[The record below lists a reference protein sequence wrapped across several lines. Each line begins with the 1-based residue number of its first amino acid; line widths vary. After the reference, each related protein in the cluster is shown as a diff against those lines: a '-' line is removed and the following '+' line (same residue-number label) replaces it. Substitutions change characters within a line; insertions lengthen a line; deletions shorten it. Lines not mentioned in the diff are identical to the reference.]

1 MVDAADHPA
10 PPRNPATQRL
20 ALWLLVCAVAVI
32 LALESWQVWR
42 NYQNAFA
49 SARSDVGNIALAAAQ
64 HADDAI
70 KEADSLL
77 VSIRDRLEDQ
87 PLDQLD
93 RPRVH
98 RLLARQAT
106 LLPQLHGLFIY
117 DRDGNWRVTDKSSNP
132 PQASNADREYFQFH
146 REHPEDRLH
155 VGAVIESRSTHELII
170 PVSRR
175 LEDRAGHFAGVLLAT
190 IRLQYFVDY
199 YARFKLD
206 GRGAI
211 TLALDDGTLM
221 VRRPYVPE
229 HVGTP
234 LASSVLFRQY
244 VTQASTGTALVR
256 AMIDGRERL
265 YAFQH
270 LEGYPLVALA
280 GISKSDILASWRQDM
295 LRSVTVVGLIILGML
310 IFGFSLLREIRASE
324 RIEVALRLAH
334 DELHK
339 LTLKDSLTGLGNR
352 RQFDTLLPVEL
363 ARAQRNHQPLSLLM
377 IDIDHFKAYN
387 DHYGH
392 PAGDRCL
399 QAVAGVVAS
408 AARRPGD
415 LAVRYGGEEMALL
428 LPNCDAA
435 GAQQV
440 ALAVQERLQVLEV
453 PHATSAF
460 GRITVS
466 LGFAVQTP
474 GGLQPPQPAELLAN
488 ADAALY
494 RAKHLGRNRTYPSV
508 DPDDDQPQIMPPR

>member
-1 MVDAADHPA
+1 MVDGTVTPQRNRAA
-10 PPRNPATQRL
+10 QRL
-20 ALWLLVCAVAVI
+20 ALLLLIGAVAVI

-87 PLDQLD
+87 PLDELD

-98 RLLARQAT
+98 RLLARQAA

-117 DRDGNWRVTDKSSNP
+117 DRDGSWRMTDKSSTP
-132 PQASNADREYFQFH
+132 PPASNADREYFQFH
-146 REHPEDRLH
+146 RQHREDQLH

-175 LEDRAGHFAGVLLAT
+175 LEDREGRFAGVLLAT
-190 IRLQYFVDY
+190 IRLQYFIDY
-199 YARFKLD
+199 YARFRLD
-206 GRGAI
+206 ARGAI
-211 TLALDDGTLM
+211 SLALEDGTLM
-221 VRRPYVPE
+221 VRRPYDPQ
-229 HVGTP
+229 HIGTT
-234 LASSVLFRQY
+234 LADGELFRQY
-244 VTQASTGTALVR
+244 VTQAANGTALVR
-256 AMIDGRERL
+256 ALIDGQERL
-265 YAFQH
+265 YAFQR

-280 GISKSDILASWRQDM
+280 GISKGDILASWRQDM
-295 LRSVTVVGLIILGML
+295 LRSVIVVGIIIVGML
-310 IFGFSLLREIRASE
+310 IFGFSLLREIRASLRSE
-324 RIEVALRLAH
+324 AALRQAH
-334 DELHK
+334 DDLHL

-435 GAQQV
+435 GAQRV
-440 ALAVQERLQVLEV
+440 AHTVQERLQMLEV
-453 PHATSAF
+453 PHATSPF

-466 LGFAVQTP
+466 LGFAVQWP
-474 GGLQPPQPAELLAN
+474 GQPQPPLPAELLAS

-494 RAKHLGRNRTYPSV
+494 RAKHLGRNRTHPS
-508 DPDDDQPQIMPPR
+508 PDAADA

>member
-1 MVDAADHPA
+1 MVDADDTPL
-10 PPRNPATQRL
+10 PPRNPATQRR

-49 SARSDVGNIALAAAQ
+49 SARSDVGNIAVAAAQ

-87 PLDQLD
+87 PFEQLD
-93 RPRVH
+93 RLRVH
-98 RLLARQAT
+98 RLLARQAA
-106 LLPQLHGLFIY
+106 LLPQLHGLFVY
-117 DRDGNWRVTDKSSNP
+117 DRDGEWRVTDKSSEP
-132 PQASNADREYFQFH
+132 PRANNADREYFQFH
-146 REHPEDRLH
+146 RQHPADVLH

-175 LEDRAGHFAGVLLAT
+175 LEDRDGRFAGVLLAT

-199 YARFKLD
+199 YERFKLD
-206 GRGAI
+206 ARGAI

-234 LASSVLFRQY
+234 LADGELFRQY
-244 VTQASTGTALVR
+244 VNQAPNGTALVR
-256 AMIDGRERL
+256 AMLDGQERL

-280 GISKSDILASWRQDM
+280 GISRRDILAGWRQDM

-310 IFGFSLLREIRASE
+310 VFGFRLLREIRAGE
-324 RIEVALRLAH
+324 RSAAALRQAH
-334 DELHK
+334 DELHL

-352 RQFDTLLPVEL
+352 RQFDNLLPVEL
-363 ARAQRNHQPLSLLM
+363 ARAQRNGQPLSLLM

-392 PAGDRCL
+392 PAGDLCL

-415 LAVRYGGEEMALL
+415 LAARYGGEEMVLL
-428 LPNCDAA
+428 LPNCDEH
-435 GAQQV
+435 GAQCV
-440 ALAVQERLQVLEV
+440 AATVQERLQVLEV
-453 PHATSAF
+453 THATSPF

-466 LGFAVQTP
+466 LGIAVQPPGQTP
-474 GGLQPPQPAELLAN
+474 PPQPADLLAS

-494 RAKHLGRNRTYPSV
+494 RAKHLGRNRSH
-508 DPDDDQPQIMPPR
+508 PPPEADVS

>member
-1 MVDAADHPA
+1 MADVADPPI
-10 PPRNPATQRL
+10 PPRNPATQRR

-42 NYQNAFA
+42 NYQDAFA
-49 SARSDVGNIALAAAQ
+49 SARSDVGNIAVAAAQ

-87 PLDQLD
+87 PFDQMD

-98 RLLARQAT
+98 RLLARQAA

-117 DRDGNWRVTDKSSNP
+117 DRQGSWRVTDKSSTP

-146 REHPEDRLH
+146 QQHSDDVLH
-155 VGAVIESRSTHELII
+155 VGAVIESRSTQELII

-175 LEDRAGHFAGVLLAT
+175 LEDGTGRFAGVLLAT

-199 YARFKLD
+199 YARFRLD
-206 GRGAI
+206 ARGAI
-211 TLALDDGTLM
+211 SLALDDGTLM
-221 VRRPYVPE
+221 VRRPYAPE
-229 HVGTP
+229 DVGTP
-234 LASSVLFRQY
+234 LASGALFRQY
-244 VTQASTGTALVR
+244 VTQASNGTALVR

-280 GISKSDILASWRQDM
+280 GISKSNILASWRQDM
-295 LRSVTVVGLIILGML
+295 LRSVTVVGLIIVGML
-310 IFGFSLLREIRASE
+310 IFGFSLLREIRAGE
-324 RIEVALRLAH
+324 RSAVALRQAH
-334 DELHK
+334 DALHL

-363 ARAQRNHQPLSLLM
+363 ARAQRNSQPLSLLM

-428 LPNCDAA
+428 LPNCDAV
-435 GAQQV
+435 GAQRV
-440 ALAVQERLQVLEV
+440 AATVQERLQVLEV
-453 PHATSAF
+453 AHATSPF

-474 GGLQPPQPAELLAN
+474 DQAPPPLPADLLAS

-494 RAKHLGRNRTYPSV
+494 RAKHLGRNRTHPP
-508 DPDDDQPQIMPPR
+508 PDGNEV